1 MESLEVS
8 GFQILENLMKK
19 TMDIFSPAVRR
30 EGMKNSVYTV
40 DTPIRRGEL

>member
-19 TMDIFSPAVRR
+19 R
-30 EGMKNSVYTV
+30 EDDGHFF
-40 DTPIRRGEL
+40 PGCGEEGDEK

>member
-1 MESLEVS
+1 
-8 GFQILENLMKK
+8 
-19 TMDIFSPAVRR
+19 MDIFSPTVGR

>member
-1 MESLEVS
+1 
-8 GFQILENLMKK
+8 
-19 TMDIFSPAVRR
+19 MDIFSPAVER

>member
-1 MESLEVS
+1 
-8 GFQILENLMKK
+8 MKK
-19 TMDIFSPAVRR
+19 REDDGHFSPAVGK

>member
-1 MESLEVS
+1 
-8 GFQILENLMKK
+8 
-19 TMDIFSPAVRR
+19 MDIFSPDGGR

>member
-1 MESLEVS
+1 
-8 GFQILENLMKK
+8 
-19 TMDIFSPAVRR
+19 MDIFFPIVGR